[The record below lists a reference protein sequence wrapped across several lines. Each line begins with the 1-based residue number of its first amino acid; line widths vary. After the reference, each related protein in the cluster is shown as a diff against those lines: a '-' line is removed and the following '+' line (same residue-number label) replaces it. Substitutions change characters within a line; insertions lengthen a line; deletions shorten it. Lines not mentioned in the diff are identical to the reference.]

1 MTTVACLAAA
11 LFVSQP
17 TVIKLPG
24 SFEAP
29 EDAQARSI
37 SVLRARG
44 NELFIGNGDWNK
56 NRGPVWLW
64 RYRVGEQPE
73 KVILLSD
80 EAIDVIRVI
89 DGRLYIPG
97 VDSMESHEFGSL
109 YVELAS
115 GWAKYRTVPRGLHV
129 FDVAAFSGELFVGT
143 GSDIGGGLFASKDDG
158 KTWRQI
164 LDDPESFRICALGVL
179 GDKLL
184 AFPSNGKSSLWV
196 YERDKLVRL
205 NLDLFPGISFPEPQ
219 VGTDGSVF
227 WRQNVHRL
235 EAFQGKLLYT
245 VSPGYNSRRRGE
257 AVDRPLFLLSDLDQS
272 GILRVP
278 FFTDMTIADIK
289 ARSDR
294 LYVLAV
300 EEAEKSFV
308 AKVYETTDL
317 NHWQLV
323 LQHSCSAF
331 PNALEIMPN
340 QFVIGLANP
349 SAGESN
355 TSSGDILIFQRLPT
369 PAPYFLRKTR

>member
-1 MTTVACLAAA
+1 ML
-11 LFVSQP
+11 
-17 TVIKLPG
+17 
-24 SFEAP
+24 
-29 EDAQARSI
+29 
-37 SVLRARG
+37 
-44 NELFIGNGDWNK
+44 
-56 NRGPVWLW
+56 
-64 RYRVGEQPE
+64 VG
-73 KVILLSD
+73 
-80 EAIDVIRVI
+80 
-89 DGRLYIPG
+89 
-97 VDSMESHEFGSL
+97 SHED
-109 YVELAS
+109 
-115 GWAKYRTVPRGLHV
+115 P
-129 FDVAAFSGELFVGT
+129 DVAILNDELFVGT
-143 GSDIGGGLFASKDDG
+143 GSDIGGGLFASKDPG
-158 KTWRQI
+158 KT
-164 LDDPESFRICALGVL
+164 
-179 GDKLL
+179 
-184 AFPSNGKSSLWV
+184 
-196 YERDKLVRL
+196 
-205 NLDLFPGISFPEPQ
+205 
-219 VGTDGSVF
+219 

-257 AVDRPLFLLSDLDQS
+257 AVDRPLFLLSDLDQR

-317 NHWQLV
+317 NHWQLA

-355 TSSGDILIFQRLPT
+355 TSSGDILIFQRMPT
-369 PAPYFLRKTR
+369 PAPYSLRKTR